1 MLSLKRIISII
12 AASIAILF
20 IGMIFLFYKTR
31 ENKKEIEKEPITETM
46 VFVEGMNYSMP
57 VPIPD
62 SANFAGEPV
71 PMDIFYV
78 REQFDRELTVNT
90 YWHSS
95 TILSIKRAA
104 RWFPVIVPILAKNGI
119 PEDFKYLALIESG
132 LLNVVS
138 PAGATGFWQ
147 FLEKTGKEYGLT
159 INNEVDERYHVA
171 KATEAACAY
180 LNKSYIKFSNWTLVA
195 SSYNAGQGR
204 IDETIDKQQVRSY
217 YHMFLPE
224 ETSRYIFRILAIK
237 CIYENQVKYGFKLAP
252 GDLYD
257 PLDIKTIKI
266 TESISDLPAFAREHK
281 TTYRMLKEL
290 NPWLRSDKLTVRGG
304 EEFFI
309 ALPNSF

>member
-1 MLSLKRIISII
+1 MSRRLL
-12 AASIAILF
+12 AILVAAVAIFF
-20 IGMIFLFYKTR
+20 IGILYLFLNKR
-31 ENKKEIEKEPITETM
+31 ESTKEKEPVTETM
-46 VFVEGMNYSMP
+46 VFVEGMNYTMP

-62 SANFAGEPV
+62 SATFAGEPV

-95 TILSIKRAA
+95 TILNIKRAA

-119 PEDFKYLALIESG
+119 PEDFKYLAIIESG

-138 PAGATGFWQ
+138 PSGATGFWQ

-159 INNEVDERYHVA
+159 INKEVDERYHVA

-180 LNKSYIKFSNWTLVA
+180 LNKSYIKFGNWTLVA

-217 YHMFLPE
+217 YHMFLSD
-224 ETSRYIFRILAIK
+224 ETSRFVFRILAIK
-237 CIYENQVKYGFKLAP
+237 SIYENPVKYGFKIAP
-252 GDLYD
+252 GDLYG
-257 PLDIKTIKI
+257 PLDVKTLKVK
-266 TESISDLPAFAREHK
+266 ESIDDLPAFAREHK

-290 NPWLRSDKLTVRGG
+290 NPWLRSDKLTVRG
-304 EEFFI
+304 EEFEI
-309 ALPNSF
+309 ALPK

>member
-1 MLSLKRIISII
+1 MSRRLL
-12 AASIAILF
+12 AILVASVA
-20 IGMIFLFYKTR
+20 IFFLGILYLFLNKR
-31 ENKKEIEKEPITETM
+31 EITKEIEPVTEKM
-46 VFVEGMNYSMP
+46 VFVQGMNYAMP
-57 VPIPD
+57 VPLPD

-95 TILSIKRAA
+95 TILNIKRAA
-104 RWFPVIVPILAKNGI
+104 RWFPVIEPILAKNGI
-119 PEDFKYLALIESG
+119 PEDFKYLALIESN

-138 PAGATGFWQ
+138 PSGATGFWQ

-159 INNEVDERYHVA
+159 INKEVDERYHVT

-180 LNKSYIKFSNWTLVA
+180 LNKSYIKFGNWTLVA
-195 SSYNAGQGR
+195 SSYNAGQSR

-217 YHMFLPE
+217 YYMFLSD
-224 ETSRYIFRILAIK
+224 ETSRYVFRILALK
-237 CIYENQVKYGFKLAP
+237 SIYENPVKYGFKIAE

-257 PLDIKTIKI
+257 PLEYKTVKVK
-266 TESISDLPAFAREHK
+266 ESISDLPAFARGHR

-290 NPWLRSDKLTVRGG
+290 NPWLRSDKLTVRHG
-304 EEFFI
+304 EEFEI
-309 ALPNSF
+309 AIPN